1 VNDEV
6 RGVSMKV
13 FNLGCQQEHAFE
25 GWFAS
30 ADAFDDQ
37 LAKGLIE
44 CPFCGDKSIRRLPSA
59 PRLNLSSAGAEVPA
73 PTSERPGPDSAPSAQ
88 QMQALWAKVARYIRE
103 NTEDVGDRFAEEARR
118 IHYAEAPERAIRG
131 TATREESRELKD
143 EGIEVFAF
151 PMPKGTGG
159 PIQ

>member
-1 VNDEV
+1 
-6 RGVSMKV
+6 MKV
-13 FNLGCQQEHAFE
+13 FNLGCGQEHGFE

-37 LAKGLIE
+37 LARGLIE

-59 PRLNLSSAGAEVPA
+59 PRLNLSSAGAETPA
-73 PTSERPGPDSAPSAQ
+73 APPKGSGAEGAPSAQ
-88 QMQALWAKVARYIRE
+88 QLHALWARVARYIRE

-131 TATREESRELKD
+131 TATREETRELSD
-143 EGIEVFAF
+143 EGIEVLAF
-151 PMPKGTGG
+151 PMPKGSGG